1 MCDCL
6 FELTTTCAYCLR
18 KAGKEIDAVYP
29 VYDWKT
35 NKLLG
40 YYCKEHFLK
49 VKIRNL
55 IEETVE
61 KQANPV
67 EA

>member
-1 MCDCL
+1 M
-6 FELTTTCAYCLR
+6 R